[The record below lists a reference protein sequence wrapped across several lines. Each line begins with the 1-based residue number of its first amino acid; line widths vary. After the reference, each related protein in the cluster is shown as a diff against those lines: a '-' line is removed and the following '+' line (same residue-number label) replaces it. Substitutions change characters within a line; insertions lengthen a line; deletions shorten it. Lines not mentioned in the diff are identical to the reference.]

1 MVEKKVEQKVVAMVA
16 WRAHKTAGQM
26 VE

>member
-16 WRAHKTAGQM
+16 WMAHKTAGQM